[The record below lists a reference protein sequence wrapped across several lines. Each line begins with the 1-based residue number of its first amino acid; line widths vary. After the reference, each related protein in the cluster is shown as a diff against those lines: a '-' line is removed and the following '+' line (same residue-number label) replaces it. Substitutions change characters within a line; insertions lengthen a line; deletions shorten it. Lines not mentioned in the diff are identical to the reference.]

1 MADISFPARITVDR
15 QQDLDGL
22 PILNANVTVSEEAAK
37 LALPAGPVGTPGR
50 KGRPRTT
57 FQKMGEIP
65 DAEARPVGL
74 GPDDRGKWWHRLDD
88 DGMDTWTG
96 TTWRHSP
103 NAVGGQG
110 EVATANMITDV
121 ETVHKPEL
129 VNAAVEFVG
138 TGAEQQLK
146 VTVPAGLPGARGSAG
161 ASGEISGS
169 PDFDQ
174 TTAPMHGGV
183 FAFNRASQKFRP
195 LPAPMGVGPWS
206 WYQEDFA
213 ADQQIAAAQLIAG
226 TFTVPAQ
233 PFAWRPIVYGHISS
247 FSENNNSQ
255 SAKPTVRLHHAQGA
269 SVAIGPGSSGTY
281 FFTSLLPA
289 YRDGQVTKTLSPS
302 STFAT
307 VPAGQA
313 ANLVVTIDRSGDG
326 NLTIGY
332 KRARASL
339 VVYAQPI

>member
-1 MADISFPARITVDR
+1 MADISFPARITVNR
-15 QQDLDGL
+15 QSDLDGL
-22 PILNANVTVSEEAAK
+22 PILTAKVAVAEENAG
-37 LALPAGPVGTPGR
+37 LALPTGPAGRPG
-50 KGRPRTT
+50 KQGRPRAT

-65 DAEARPVGL
+65 DAAARPTGL
-74 GPDDRGKWWHRLDD
+74 GPDDRGKWWHRRDD
-88 DGMDTWTG
+88 GGMDTWIG
-96 TTWRHSP
+96 TEWRHSP

-110 EVATANMITDV
+110 PSAAPNIITGV
-121 ETVHKPEL
+121 ETTNKAQY
-129 VNAAVEFVG
+129 VNPAVEFVG
-138 TGAEQQLK
+138 TGAAQQLK
-146 VTVPAGLPGARGSAG
+146 VTVPAGLPGARGPAG
-161 ASGEISGS
+161 TSGQISGS

-174 TTAPMHGGV
+174 STVPMHGGV
-183 FAFNRASQKFRP
+183 FAYNRATQKFRP
-195 LPAPMGVGPWS
+195 LPAPMGVGPWV

-213 ADQQIAAAQLIAG
+213 ADQTGAAGQLIGG

-233 PFAWRPIVYGHISS
+233 PFVWRPIVYGHIAS
-247 FSENNNSQ
+247 FCEFINSQ
-255 SAKPTVRLHHAQGA
+255 SAQPTVRLHHAQGVN
-269 SVAIGPGSSGTY
+269 VAIGPGSAGAY
-281 FFTSLLPA
+281 FFTPLMPA

-326 NLTIGY
+326 NASIGY